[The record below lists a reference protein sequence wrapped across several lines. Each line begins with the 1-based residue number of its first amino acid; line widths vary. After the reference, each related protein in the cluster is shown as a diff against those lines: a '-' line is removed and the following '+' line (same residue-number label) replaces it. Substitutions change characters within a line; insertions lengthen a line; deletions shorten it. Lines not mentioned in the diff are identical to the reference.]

1 MEPKKRIRRFD
12 EFTQS
17 NYPRGIFNNEG
28 EEPTNQLRRIMELPM
43 GDVLGLLKVDAEKP
57 QEQVETMDLPIGMYS
72 EDFPRTMRG
81 RTVLQPIRIRFRD
94 GINVSESELQNS
106 IWDWVN
112 NSIVGISSRGY
123 KKNICIKTLDPTGVE
138 IERWDLRGC
147 FPTDIG
153 YYPIGDNDECRYLE
167 LTLHYDC
174 YTINH

>member
-1 MEPKKRIRRFD
+1 MEPKKRIKKFS

-17 NYPRGIFNNEG
+17 NHPRSIFNNEG

-43 GDVLGLLKVDAEKP
+43 GDVLGFLRIDAERP
-57 QEQVETMDLPIGMYS
+57 QTRVDVTEDSIWGLET
-72 EDFPRTMRG
+72 RMRG
-81 RTVLQPIRIRFRD
+81 RRFSQPIRIRFRD

-112 NSIVGISSRGY
+112 SSIVGISSRGY
-123 KKNICIKTLDPTGVE
+123 KNICIKTLDPTGVE
-138 IERWDLRGC
+138 IERWGLRGC

-153 YYPIGDNDECRYLE
+153 YHPIGENDEQQYLE

-174 YTINH
+174 CSLHL

>member
-1 MEPKKRIRRFD
+1 MEPKKRIKKFS

-17 NYPRGIFNNEG
+17 NHPRGIFNNEG

-43 GDVLGLLKVDAEKP
+43 GDVLGFLRIDAERP
-57 QEQVETMDLPIGMYS
+57 QTRVDVTEDSIWGLET
-72 EDFPRTMRG
+72 RMRG
-81 RTVLQPIRIRFRD
+81 RTVSQPIRIRFRD

-106 IWDWVN
+106 IWGWVN
-112 NSIVGISSRGY
+112 SITYNDISSRGY
-123 KKNICIKTLDPTGVE
+123 KKDICIKTLDPTGVE

-153 YYPIGDNDECRYLE
+153 YYPIGDNGECRYLE

-174 YTINH
+174 CSLHL